1 MYTSLTKLFQSAFS
15 SRRVILVFPLATII
29 IFRTIKEKQFTKV
42 VSDSFSKNCSIKYPL
57 RLIPSYNKV
66 NRFFVK
72 TRFVLIKIIETVGNS
87 FGIILNVGNNE
98 RTNKQISS
106 RITTPISI
114 SKKFVENGIKLPI
127 IAIIAKH
134 NRNLFKLIFSNFK
147 NLLNNLLLIEKR
159 ICRKIYNP
167 GYFIAIFYWI

>member
-1 MYTSLTKLFQSAFS
+1 M
-15 SRRVILVFPLATII
+15 
-29 IFRTIKEKQFTKV
+29 
-42 VSDSFSKNCSIKYPL
+42 
-57 RLIPSYNKV
+57 
-66 NRFFVK
+66 
-72 TRFVLIKIIETVGNS
+72 LIKIIETVGNS

-134 NRNLFKLIFSNFK
+134 NRNLFKLNFSNLK
-147 NLLNNLLLIEKR
+147 NSPK
-159 ICRKIYNP
+159 
-167 GYFIAIFYWI
+167 